1 MTRAPDATRRRLIGA
16 IGAAP
21 FALATPAPVRAQPKP
36 PTNDGGP
43 FVPTPWVIVDE
54 MLKLVEIRPDDTVYD
69 LGSGDGRFVIAAS
82 KRHGAR
88 GVGIELNGDLVIFSR
103 VQAER
108 DGVAERVKFV
118 EGDVLKADL
127 RDATVVT
134 MYLLPRLVVQLVP
147 KLRAELRPG
156 ARIVSH
162 DYPLEPWRP
171 DKTLIFDVEEKFN
184 INGMTE
190 TKLFY
195 YVVPAQ
201 VDGRWALE
209 ADQPIAAR
217 PVELAIEQWPDRL
230 EGAAIV
236 DGTSLALRD
245 LTVRADAIRFD
256 VFHAGRM
263 LVFRGRVTGATMAGE
278 LTRPGSSGRW
288 TARRLP

>member
-1 MTRAPDATRRRLIGA
+1 MSDATRRRLLGA

-21 FALATPAPVRAQPKP
+21 LALVAAYAQVKP
-36 PTNDGGP
+36 PSNDGGP
-43 FVPTPWVIVDE
+43 FVPTPWPIVDE
-54 MLKLVEIRPDDTVYD
+54 MLKLAEIRSDDTVYD
-69 LGSGDGRFVIAAS
+69 LGSGDGRLVIAAA
-82 KRHGAR
+82 KRHGVR
-88 GVGIELNGDLVIFSR
+88 GVGIELKDELVVFSR
-103 VQAER
+103 SQAEQ

-127 RDATVVT
+127 RGATVVT

-147 KLRAELRPG
+147 KLRAELPAG

-171 DKTLIFDVEEKFN
+171 DKTLIFDVPEKVN

-201 VDGRWALE
+201 VDGRWSLA
-209 ADQPIAAR
+209 ADSSISTR

-230 EGAAIV
+230 DGAAIV
-236 DGTSLALRD
+236 DGVSLALRD
-245 LTVRADAIRFD
+245 LSVRADAIRFD
-256 VFHAGRM
+256 LFHAGRM
-263 LVFRGRVTGATMAGE
+263 LAFRGRVTGATMSGE
-278 LTRPGSSGRW
+278 MTTRPGATSGW
-288 TARRLP
+288 TARRLPGS

>member
-1 MTRAPDATRRRLIGA
+1 VSDATRRRLLRA
-16 IGAAP
+16 IGAGSLL
-21 FALATPAPVRAQPKP
+21 ALAAARVRAQLKP
-36 PTNDGGP
+36 QPPSNDGGP
-43 FVPTPWVIVDE
+43 FVPTPWPIVDE
-54 MLKLVEIRPDDTVYD
+54 MLKLVEIRPSDVVYD
-69 LGSGDGRFVIAAS
+69 LGSGDGRFVIAAA

-88 GVGIELNGDLVIFSR
+88 GVGIELNGDLVVYSR

-108 DGVAERVKFV
+108 DGVADRVKFV
-118 EGDVLKADL
+118 EGDVLKESFREAS
-127 RDATVVT
+127 VVT

-147 KLRAELRPG
+147 RLRAELAAG
-156 ARIVSH
+156 TRIVAH

-171 DKTLIFDVEEKFN
+171 DKTLIFDVPEKVN

-201 VDGRWALE
+201 VDGRWLFTAE
-209 ADQPIAAR
+209 QPISAR

-236 DGTSLALRD
+236 DGVSLALRD
-245 LTVRADAIRFD
+245 LTVRADAIRFEL
-256 VFHAGRM
+256 FHAGRM
-263 LVFRGRVTGATMAGE
+263 LAFRGEVTGATMAGE
-278 LTRPGSSGRW
+278 MSGRATTGRW

>member
-1 MTRAPDATRRRLIGA
+1 VSDATRRRLLRALGA
-16 IGAAP
+16 GSLL
-21 FALATPAPVRAQPKP
+21 ALAAARVRAQLKP
-36 PTNDGGP
+36 QPPSNDGGP
-43 FVPTPWVIVDE
+43 FVPTPWPIVDE
-54 MLKLVEIRPDDTVYD
+54 MLKLVEIRPTDVVYD
-69 LGSGDGRFVIAAS
+69 LGSGDGRFVIAAA

-88 GVGIELNGDLVIFSR
+88 GVGIELNGDLVVYSR

-108 DGVAERVKFV
+108 DGVADRVKFV
-118 EGDVLKADL
+118 EGDVLKESFREAS
-127 RDATVVT
+127 VVT

-147 KLRAELRPG
+147 RLRAELAAG
-156 ARIVSH
+156 TRIVAH

-171 DKTLIFDVEEKFN
+171 DKTLIFDVPEKVN

-201 VDGRWALE
+201 VDGRWLFAAE
-209 ADQPIAAR
+209 QPIAAR

-236 DGTSLALRD
+236 DGVSLALRD
-245 LTVRADAIRFD
+245 LTVRAEAIRFEL
-256 VFHAGRM
+256 FHAGRM
-263 LVFRGRVTGATMAGE
+263 LSFRGQVTGATMAGE
-278 LTRPGSSGRW
+278 MSGRGATGRW

>member
-1 MTRAPDATRRRLIGA
+1 MNGRGRRRLAFLVCFVLLGA
-16 IGAAP
+16 VGCYYPGAEVP
-21 FALATPAPVRAQPKP
+21 YVQTPAEVV
-36 PTNDGGP
+36 T
-43 FVPTPWVIVDE
+43 E
-54 MLKLVEIRPDDTVYD
+54 MLRLAGVNGNDLVYD
-69 LGSGDGRFVIAAS
+69 LGSGDGRLVIAAS

-88 GVGIELNGDLVIFSR
+88 GVGVELNGDLVIFSR

-127 RDATVVT
+127 REATVVT
-134 MYLLPRLVVQLVP
+134 MYLLPRLAVQLVP

-162 DYPLEPWRP
+162 DYPLEPWRA
-171 DKTLIFDVEEKFN
+171 DKTLIFDVEEKVN

-201 VDGRWALE
+201 VDGHWLLE

-230 EGAAIV
+230 EGAAII
-236 DGTSLALRD
+236 DGASLALRD

-263 LVFRGRVTGATMAGE
+263 LAFRGRVTGATMAGE
-278 LTRPGSSGRW
+278 MTRPGSLGRW
-288 TARRLP
+288 SARRLP